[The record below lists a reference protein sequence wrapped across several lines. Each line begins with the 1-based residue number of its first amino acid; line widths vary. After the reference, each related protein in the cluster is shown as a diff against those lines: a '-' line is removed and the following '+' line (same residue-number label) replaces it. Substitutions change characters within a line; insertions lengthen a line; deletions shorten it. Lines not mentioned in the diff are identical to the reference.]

1 MSFFNGF
8 LDFENLVITNL
19 LGFTAG
25 TIPFTYL
32 GCPIFVGKPRAI
44 QFQAMADRIKVKLA
58 TWKGSLLSIMGRVQ
72 LVRSVIHGMLVYSFH
87 VYWWPN
93 NMLKN
98 RDAWICNFVW
108 SGDINTK
115 KICTFACKTVCTPYE
130 VGGLDLRP
138 LSKINDSLLE
148 DAVKQ

>member
-58 TWKGSLLSIMGRVQ
+58 TWKGSLLFHYRKS
-72 LVRSVIHGMLVYSFH
+72 SVGAIGNS
-87 VYWWPN
+87 WN
-93 NMLKN
+93 
-98 RDAWICNFVW
+98 
-108 SGDINTK
+108 
-115 KICTFACKTVCTPYE
+115 ACLFFSC
-130 VGGLDLRP
+130 
-138 LSKINDSLLE
+138 LSVAQQYVE
-148 DAVKQ
+148 EP